1 MKQLRLL
8 LIIFV
13 IGMLASVVSAQD
25 DDMMDMMGDF
35 ETCATPENLPETV
48 TIGAIFGLSGD
59 LSVYGG
65 VQQQGVDLAVAEI
78 NESGYLGEG
87 VTLAVQYEDATS
99 ADDAINAMT
108 RLVEEVGV
116 PAVLGPTLSTHA
128 FAADPVAQE
137 NGVPVMGV
145 SNTASGITD
154 MGDFVFRDS
163 LPESSV
169 VPGTIAQSAEIL
181 GYTSVGVL
189 YGDDDDFTLSGYEV
203 FIDALDAN
211 AIDILGEETF
221 ARGDVDFNAQ
231 LSNLLADSPEALIV
245 SALAAEAVQIIVQ
258 ARDLGYAGPIIGGN
272 GLNSPAIIENAGEAA
287 EGVIVGAAWNSV
299 SINPLSVN
307 FVANFEEAYDGL
319 PDQFATQAYTGA
331 WLMATAIRCAD
342 STDSALIRDALA
354 SITDFDTPLGSF
366 SFGEDR
372 NPIHDPVVQVVEMG
386 AFGVLGGAMDD
397 MDMEEP
403 EMAATEESE

>member
-1 MKQLRLL
+1 MKHLRLL
-8 LIIFV
+8 LSFCILVLLAGVV
-13 IGMLASVVSAQD
+13 IAQD
-25 DDMMDMMGDF
+25 DDMVMMGDY
-35 ETCATPENLPETV
+35 ESCATPENLPETV

-59 LSVYGG
+59 ISVYGG
-65 VQQQGVDLAVAEI
+65 VQQQGVDLAVQQI
-78 NESGYLGEG
+78 NEAGYLGEG
-87 VTLAVQYEDATS
+87 VTLAVQYEDAVS

-108 RLVEEVGV
+108 RLIEEAGV

-128 FAADPVAQE
+128 FAADPIAQE
-137 NGVPVMGV
+137 NSVPVMGV

-169 VPGTIAQSAEIL
+169 IPGTIAQSAEIL

-211 AIDILGEETF
+211 GIEILGEETF

-231 LSNLLADSPEALIV
+231 LSNLLASEPEVLVV
-245 SALAAEAVQIIVQ
+245 SALAAEGVQIILQ
-258 ARDLGYAGPIIGGN
+258 ARDLGYDGPIIGGN

-299 SINPLSVN
+299 SDNPLSVQ
-307 FVANFEEAYDGL
+307 FVADFEAAYEAS

-342 STDSALIRDALA
+342 SVDPVAIRDALA
-354 SITDFDTPLGSF
+354 ATEGFASPLGDF
-366 SFGEDR
+366 SFAEDR

-386 AFGVLGGAMDD
+386 AFGVLGAEMDD
-397 MDMEEP
+397 MSEP
-403 EMAATEESE
+403 EMESTEESDG